1 MNAERTAADMGSTGT
16 VLVAEEQGDEAMEI
30 PLEED
35 GTLLLSTLQAQFY
48 GACGLKYRNPE
59 SKAIRGVRLSENK
72 LHPFSPES
80 GWGSHVYTC
89 VFPKEKK
96 RKSDDKLL
104 IATPK
109 KKRIESR
116 NRTTTDLIV
125 LGLPWKTT
133 EEELRKYFESFGDL
147 LVAQIK
153 KDSTTGQ
160 SKGYGFIRF
169 AKLESQM
176 KALSKRHLIDSRWC
190 DVKVPNSKDQMQHQM
205 SSKIFVGRVTEDITS
220 DDIREYFSNYGVV
233 TDVFIPKPF
242 RAFAF
247 VTFIDQHVAPSLC
260 GEDHL
265 IKGTSVYVA
274 TASPRPEH
282 GRHQGMG
289 QMRGGTNASNDERGS
304 DGTSIANGSGGRGGG
319 GGCDTDGSGN
329 GDISVGPDGSGGGS
343 NDNYGDSGPSVAPQ
357 ADTVPKDQ
365 A

>member
-1 MNAERTAADMGSTGT
+1 MDEYEL
-16 VLVAEEQGDEAMEI
+16 LVAEEQGDEAMEI

-48 GACGLKYRNPE
+48 GACGLKFRNPE

-274 TASPRPEH
+274 TASPPLPLARNKKYLVNLTGSVCGFPLCAS
-282 GRHQGMG
+282 HQ
-289 QMRGGTNASNDERGS
+289 TCNDEAQRPVRVLLP
-304 DGTSIANGSGGRGGG
+304 TQPPHLRLPPLHR
-319 GGCDTDGSGN
+319 T
-329 GDISVGPDGSGGGS
+329 
-343 NDNYGDSGPSVAPQ
+343 
-357 ADTVPKDQ
+357 PKTG
-365 A
+365 